1 MATLTAHITVTAED
15 LADKTS
21 VEWITCRAY
30 FDDAAMD
37 ARDYVYSQDLTTK
50 QRSQL
55 LRDITRGYRDYA
67 IAPFYKSRPADWVR
81 VHESKL
87 RTLEA
92 WVTRY
97 NLDNEATT
105 R

>member
-21 VEWITCRAY
+21 PEWVGCRAY

-67 IAPFYKSRPADWVR
+67 IAPFHRCTPTEWAQ
-81 VHESKL
+81 VHQSKL
-87 RTLEA
+87 QTLRA
-92 WVTRY
+92 WVARY
-97 NLDNEATT
+97 NKDNANA
-105 R
+105 